1 MKKLPIIGITGNY
14 GEKGCE
20 LASGYYQSV
29 LKAGGTPFVIPPY
42 ENEEALL
49 NTVQQLDGLILS
61 GGGDINPLLY
71 GQEPIPELHSICPER
86 DEMELHLVKE

>member
-29 LKAGGTPFVIPPY
+29 LQNGMKWNFT
-42 ENEEALL
+42 L
-49 NTVQQLDGLILS
+49 
-61 GGGDINPLLY
+61 
-71 GQEPIPELHSICPER
+71 
-86 DEMELHLVKE
+86 